1 MVYTHVV
8 EYGSTIKR
16 NEELIYAITWMNL
29 ETIKYMKE
37 ATPKRSH
44 ILGFCLYEVARMGK
58 SRAAENRL
66 AVARGWEWME
76 WGVTV

>member
-44 ILGFCLYEVARMGK
+44 ILGFCLYEVASKGK
-58 SRAAENRL
+58 SIKTGDRL
-66 AVARGWEWME
+66 VLA
-76 WGVTV
+76 